1 MAKSCSWLALHVSW
15 AFPIVCGLFFILT
28 IIYFLLTSF
37 TDTGILHRGIE
48 EEMAN
53 QVLTK
58 KDVNLHWCNQCQ
70 LYCLPHTFHCS
81 WCNTCV
87 EVMYGGPLKAGWVD
101 LRGSPF
107 LSTAAL
113 LPEQG
118 RKGGREGGRER
129 ASRGHTQ
136 GEPVSPA
143 MTPVRPLQEFNH
155 HCMWLNNCIGCHN
168 LRSFFLFVAFLSGYD
183 LAVLASCLAYIVLNN
198 LLPGFN
204 AEKICTVLVTI
215 PTAFYLV
222 PLLVLLYTHIGYIF
236 SAVHKCKCQAHC
248 TVRHALHGGG
258 TPCRWRR
265 HSWTWHSALRSP
277 HGHKYRVRS
286 ERPATKATILKDRR
300 ASKLR
305 RAPPMASFGLPAGG
319 SSARG
324 SPREQQVAKAWR
336 HFLSAVGN
344 LLRRRGP
351 RLGTPAEQAAKS
363 GGKRKTGW
371 QLNTNARSMEIPI
384 PDMLD
389 SLELLDEDQN
399 THWKCQIHL
408 SRRAPSSPTAT
419 LLSVSEI

>member
-1 MAKSCSWLALHVSW
+1 MGPGHPGCSYLASSLFASFHFSTLLCLSCLFFTFPCSWLALHVSW

-58 KDVNLHWCNQCQ
+58 KDLNLHWCNHCQ
-70 LYCLPHTFHCS
+70 LYCLPHTFHCT

-87 EVMYGGPLKAGWVD
+87 E
-101 LRGSPF
+101 
-107 LSTAAL
+107 
-113 LPEQG
+113 
-118 RKGGREGGRER
+118 
-129 ASRGHTQ
+129 
-136 GEPVSPA
+136 
-143 MTPVRPLQEFNH
+143 EFNH

-198 LLPGFN
+198 LQPGFN

-236 SAVHKCKCQAHC
+236 AAVHKCKCQAHC

-258 TPCRWRR
+258 TPYRWRR
-265 HSWTWHSALRSP
+265 HSWTWHSALRSQ

-286 ERPATKATILKDRR
+286 DRPATKATILKDRR
-300 ASKLR
+300 PSKLR
-305 RAPPMASFGLPAGG
+305 RAAPIASFGIPAAG
-319 SSARG
+319 SSPRG
-324 SPREQQVAKAWR
+324 SPREQKVAKAWR

-351 RLGTPAEQAAKS
+351 RLGAPAEQAAKS
-363 GGKRKTGW
+363 GGKRKTSW